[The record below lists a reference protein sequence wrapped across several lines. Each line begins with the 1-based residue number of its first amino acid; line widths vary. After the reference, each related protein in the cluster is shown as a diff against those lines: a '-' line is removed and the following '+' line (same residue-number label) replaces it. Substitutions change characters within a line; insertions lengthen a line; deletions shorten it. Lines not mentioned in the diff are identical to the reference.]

1 MPTLVEIDG
10 AQVDMDNPCAVVRA
24 LRAVELKLSV
34 SGAVVMT
41 RFSAN
46 NEVRWGH
53 ADVGKLGDVIAKYE
67 RMCDRLSGRQ
77 TRFAKRMTFS
87 PGRF

>member
-1 MPTLVEIDG
+1 MPTLVDIDG
-10 AQVDMDNPCAVVRA
+10 VMIDMDDPCAVVSA

-53 ADVGKLGDVIAKYE
+53 ADVGKLGDLIAKYE
-67 RMCDRLSGRQ
+67 RMCDRQAGRR
-77 TRFAKRMTFS
+77 TRYAKRM
-87 PGRF
+87 RFAPERF